1 VSLGLIII
9 FLAHSAILLAAPNG
23 FRPPQINSTAAVLK
37 PFGLTLTVNTTGDAD
52 ALNPNT
58 DCDTDAGTPG
68 EQCTLRAAI
77 QRANAVAGE
86 DSIEFAIP
94 SDQANCDPV
103 NGKCTIKL
111 TKALPDLSTDIVID
125 GPGADKLTVQR
136 DTGGDYGIFRVTTTG
151 EVTVAHIRIERG
163 NFVNGVAAPFSSL
176 APLTS
181 T

>member
-1 VSLGLIII
+1 MFLVRSTVMKLHQNTKLPGWLFTLKRSTSLGLVIIL
-9 FLAHSAILLAAPNG
+9 LAHSAVLLAASAG
-23 FRPPQINSTAAVLK
+23 LRPPKISSAAPVLQ
-37 PFGLTLTVNTTGDAD
+37 PFGLTITVNSTGDAD

-94 SDQANCDPV
+94 SNQPDCDTV
-103 NGKCTIKL
+103 TGKCTIKL

-125 GPGADKLTVQR
+125 
-136 DTGGDYGIFRVTTTG
+136 
-151 EVTVAHIRIERG
+151 
-163 NFVNGVAAPFSSL
+163 
-176 APLTS
+176 
-181 T
+181 